1 MAPKNE
7 SCDEHQKICK
17 LQAYVRGMLV
27 RRKLRQLR
35 QQYEALVQNLA
46 DPACHVD
53 VTWTSTLPC
62 VPTVLPKEKS
72 LRSRMEVKQTA
83 DKQVVKTSDQGVE
96 RLSKKDASTET
107 VFPQN
112 TGEDCSETTKSVK
125 TENTEHF
132 QTEETVRKTTSDKTD
147 DGTLDELQ
155 TCSSNQELGQFG
167 LKDGGKPP
175 QSENQDNQTGINSS
189 GTDTSTDAIRMEE
202 VQDKGSQGGHLDT
215 EGRYGLTSEQCTPSQ
230 RIHGS
235 TENGNPWSR
244 NAACESVDLLPTTD
258 TSSNSGPTD
267 PDAGQASLAE
277 QTSVWELEDSFP
289 GVPGMPVSYPTD
301 PTELG
306 KMRSHISMEL
316 LWVQQAITSRKNYL
330 RMKHNLEH

>member
-7 SCDEHQKICK
+7 CCDEHQKICK
-17 LQAYVRGMLV
+17 LQACVRGMLV

-35 QQYEALVQNLA
+35 QQYAALVQELA

-62 VPTVLPKEKS
+62 VPTVVPKEKS
-72 LRSRMEVKQTA
+72 SRSRMEVKQTT
-83 DKQVVKTSDQGVE
+83 DKQVGKTSDQE
-96 RLSKKDASTET
+96 EKQLSKKDASTET

-112 TGEDCSETTKSVK
+112 TGEDCSERAKTDE
-125 TENTEHF
+125 TENTEG
-132 QTEETVRKTTSDKTD
+132 EIVRRTTSDKD
-147 DGTLDELQ
+147 DGETLDGLQ
-155 TCSSNQELGQFG
+155 TCSSNQELGQFD
-167 LKDGGKPP
+167 LKNGSKPP
-175 QSENQDNQTGINSS
+175 QSENQDNQTGIKSS
-189 GTDTSTDAIRMEE
+189 GTDAGIDAVRLEA

-258 TSSNSGPTD
+258 TSSKAGPTE